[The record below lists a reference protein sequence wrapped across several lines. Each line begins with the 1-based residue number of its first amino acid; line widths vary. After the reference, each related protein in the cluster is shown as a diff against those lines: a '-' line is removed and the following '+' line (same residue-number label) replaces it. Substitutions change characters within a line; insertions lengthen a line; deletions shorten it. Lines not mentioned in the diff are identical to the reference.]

1 MEIKEQLTQ
10 MFLMQETLN
19 QNILKE
25 FGQDSMTK
33 EKLQLAIIDELGEL
47 THELKGNWCWWK
59 KTQKPVDRKRV
70 LEELVDVYHFVMTWE
85 MFKRVEYKIEYI
97 LKAYAI
103 EILMF
108 GKNVENETLDYII
121 CRMELDKHKLDW
133 LLKLTE
139 QLGFSFDEVYQE
151 YLNKN
156 KINYERLKM
165 DIKNGNLINYSR
177 LVWCRLVNDYYL
189 VRNKI

>member
-121 CRMELDKHKLDW
+121 CRMGLDKHKLDW

-156 KINYERLKM
+156 KINYERLK
-165 DIKNGNLINYSR
+165 NGY
-177 LVWCRLVNDYYL
+177 
-189 VRNKI
+189 